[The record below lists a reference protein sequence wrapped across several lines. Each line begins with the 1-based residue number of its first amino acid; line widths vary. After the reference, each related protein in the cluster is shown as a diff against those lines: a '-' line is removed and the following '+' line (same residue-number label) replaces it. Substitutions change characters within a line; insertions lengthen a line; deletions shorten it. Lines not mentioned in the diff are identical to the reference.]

1 MPDVDPAASQDL
13 RDLIRLTHTP
23 GVGPLTLKALLT
35 HFGTPAKVLR
45 ATQGQ
50 LARVDGIGP
59 KTAER
64 IAAARDEIDPEVE
77 LALTAQHGVNLHTLD
92 DPLYPPLL
100 RQIHDPPP
108 LLYARGALHPADERA
123 IAIVGSRR
131 ATAYGQR
138 VAEKLAR
145 SLARAGLT
153 VVSGLARGIDAAAH
167 RGALAAGGRTLAVL
181 ANGLAQV
188 YPPEHE
194 DLAAQIA
201 GAGAVLSEMP
211 MRQDPLA
218 GLFPQ
223 RNRII
228 SGLSLGVVIVEAAPK
243 SGSLVT
249 AAHAVE
255 QNREVFAIPGPIDSL
270 ASRGPHQLIRDG
282 ARLVETVDDILE
294 ELSPHIRG
302 QLEAAPTPEDPADSP
317 AHPHLSDQ
325 QKIVLSHLDDLP
337 KGADEL
343 IALTGLAA
351 SQIMATL
358 AVLEMRRLIRRAPG
372 NLFTRV

>member
-1 MPDVDPAASQDL
+1 MPDEASIETL
-13 RDLIRLTHTP
+13 RDLIRLVHTP
-23 GVGPLTLKALLT
+23 GVGPLTLKALLA
-35 HFGTPAKVLR
+35 HFGTAAKVLR
-45 ATQGQ
+45 ATPAQ
-50 LARVDGIGP
+50 LARVDGVGP
-59 KTAER
+59 KTAEK
-64 IAAARDEIDPEVE
+64 IAAARGEIDPEVE
-77 LALTAQHGVNLHTLD
+77 LSLAARHGVTLHTLA
-92 DPLYPPLL
+92 DPVYPPLL
-100 RQIHDPPP
+100 QQIHDPPP
-108 LLYARGALHPADERA
+108 LLYARGTLDPADARA

-194 DLAAQIA
+194 ALAAQISQS
-201 GAGAVLSEMP
+201 GAILSEMP

-228 SGLSLGVVIVEAAPK
+228 SGLSHGVVIVEAAPR

-249 AAHAVE
+249 AQHAVE

-294 ELSPHIRG
+294 ELAPHIRE
-302 QLEAAPTPEDPADSP
+302 QLDPSPAPEDATDAPT
-317 AHPHLSDQ
+317 HPHLSDQ
-325 QKIVLSHLDDLP
+325 QKAVLSHLDDLP

-358 AVLEMRRLIRRAPG
+358 SVLEMRRLIRRAPG
-372 NLFTRV
+372 NLFTRI